1 MNDLKKLDR
10 RVAGKEDAIA
20 SERENEDVILA
31 NLGQEL
37 YEANLTKLPSDPLE
51 EVRRLSGEIRDAENS
66 LRRIL
71 ADNEKRTGLQEEKK
85 SLNVEL
91 RNIKNREE
99 STLEELGRAAWDLW
113 KSSHQ
118 FGDEMEFAL
127 EDLIKTEKRLHE
139 AEDAVYRYE
148 GENKGR
154 TAALFSRGKAL
165 FWAGR
170 KKTASV
176 TLERLWGKA
185 GRSIFGTMSA
195 EAFSDTP
202 AALPMATLK
211 ALQDRGKEIE
221 DRLEAIS
228 AEYEAL
234 DASLEDMPGK
244 GGAKKRVSYI
254 ESLLEQ
260 NRNALDDAYRELG
273 RSWTDMKPASS
284 ESVELKARRKELDAA
299 ENRIAALE
307 ADISALK
314 AHKEY
319 LIAEADRDAKAKK
332 AASLEETVK
341 EQQAVLKAAKKELAS
356 AEKACLALKES
367 LPPIPED
374 D

>member
-10 RVAGKEDAIA
+10 RIADKEDAIA

-37 YEANLTKLPSDPLE
+37 DEANLPKLPSDTLE

-71 ADNEKRTGLQEEKK
+71 ADNEKRTELQEEKK
-85 SLNVEL
+85 SLKVEL
-91 RNIKNREE
+91 RSMKNREE
-99 STLEELGRAAWDLW
+99 SALEELGRAAWELW
-113 KSSHQ
+113 KSSRQ
-118 FGDEMEFAL
+118 FGDEMESAL

-154 TAALFSRGKAL
+154 TAALFTRGKAL
-165 FWAGR
+165 LWAGR

-176 TLERLWGKA
+176 ALERLWGKA
-185 GRSIFGTMSA
+185 GLSIFDTMSA
-195 EAFSDTP
+195 EAFTDTP

-211 ALQDRGKEIE
+211 ALQDRGKEID

-228 AEYEAL
+228 AEFEAL
-234 DASLEDMPGK
+234 EASLEEMPGK

-260 NRNALDDAYRELG
+260 NRNTLDDAYRELG
-273 RSWTDMKPASS
+273 RTWIGMKPAAS
-284 ESVELKARRKELDAA
+284 ESAELKARRKELEAA
-299 ENRIAALE
+299 ENRIAGLE

-319 LIAEADRDAKAKK
+319 LIAEADRDAKAEK
-332 AASLEETVK
+332 AAVLEETVK
-341 EQQAVLKAAKKELAS
+341 EQQTALKAAKKELAS

-367 LPPIPED
+367 LPPISEED
-374 D
+374 